1 MIGITGIGTY
11 LPEGR
16 ISNFDRLEKFD
27 TDEDFIRNK
36 IGILEVSVKG
46 EDEDTS
52 DLGVK
57 AFRDLESKM
66 PIDKSKIE
74 VLIVVT
80 QNPDTNIP
88 HTSAIVHKKLELP
101 ENCAAF
107 DISLGCSG
115 FVYGL
120 SIIKSFMESNGFTTG
135 VLITSDPYS
144 KIIDED
150 DKNTSF
156 LFGDGATATL
166 MTDSPVFNIGKFTFG
181 TIGKEGHNLQC
192 DDNVL
197 AMNGR
202 SIFNF
207 AARYVPGDIKNVL
220 EKNNC
225 TADDIDKVV
234 FHQGS
239 KYILDTLVK
248 RTRLPQEKSIND
260 ILHYG
265 NTVSS
270 SIPMILSK
278 IMDDENNNCV
288 LISGFGVGLSWSSNL
303 LFRNKK

>member
-1 MIGITGIGTY
+1 MIGITAIGTY

-46 EDEDTS
+46 KDEDTS

-57 AFRDLESKM
+57 AYEDLESKIT
-66 PIDKSKIE
+66 IDKSKIE

-88 HTSAIVHKKLELP
+88 HTSAIVHKKLDFP
-101 ENCAAF
+101 ESCAAF

-120 SIIKSFMESNGFTTG
+120 SVIKSFMESNGFSNG

-144 KIIDED
+144 KIIDEN

-166 MTDSPVFNIGKFTFG
+166 MTDDPVYNIGKFTFG
-181 TIGKEGHNLQC
+181 TIGKEGHNLQV
-192 DDNVL
+192 DDSIL
-197 AMNGR
+197 SMNGR

-207 AARYVPGDIKNVL
+207 AARYVPGDVKNL
-220 EKNNC
+220 LLKNEWE
-225 TADDIDKVV
+225 ADNIDKVV

-248 RTRLPQEKSIND
+248 RTRLPQEKAIND
-260 ILHYG
+260 ILNYG

-278 IMDDENNNCV
+278 IMGDEQNKCI
-288 LISGFGVGLSWSSNL
+288 LISGFGVGLSWSSSL
-303 LFRNKK
+303 LFRNK